1 MSTVSSAFFL
11 IITGFLAFNASLSVG
26 KMLEVI
32 HAFCFLF
39 HIVPFGI
46 AYGGGSE
53 VYIALYYTV
62 MWLVIAFAIYFL
74 SQLVRPVKKSVR
86 KRNRDQ
92 SLIPH

>member
-1 MSTVSSAFFL
+1 LHGCITTENKANADEHRLVSIFL
-11 IITGFLAFNASLSVG
+11 IITGFLAFNTSLSGG

-62 MWLVIAFAIYFL
+62 MWLVVAYAIYFL
-74 SQLVRPVKKSVR
+74 SLLIRPVK
-86 KRNRDQ
+86 N
-92 SLIPH
+92 